1 MGIELASPAA
11 GQPQDLAAAA
21 AAEQEQYHPT
31 AEKLK
36 VKKRGHRR
44 TGSHSS
50 SVRDSPLWERKV
62 FTFL

>member
-11 GQPQDLAAAA
+11 GQPQDLAAA